1 MDSLVSGETLKNLKG
16 TKTEQNLK
24 NAFAGE
30 SQARNKYTFYA
41 EVAKDEGYEQI
52 AAFFTETAG
61 NEKEHAEMWYKL
73 LHDGGLGTTKD
84 NLKIAV
90 FGETGESEDMYPDYA
105 KIAKEEG
112 LPEIAAL
119 FEGVAKIENGHSI
132 RYSKLLNNLENNQV
146 FEKKIPSFGNA
157 EIVDIVKL
165 VKKLQ
170 ITAQSVGI
178 QKAIS
183 KCHAI
188 IIDNKKDLL
197 KGKSFII
204 LLNLQLVE

>member
-73 LHDGGLGTTKD
+73 LHDE
-84 NLKIAV
+84 IFPFAV
-90 FGETGESEDMYPDYA
+90 
-105 KIAKEEG
+105 
-112 LPEIAAL
+112 
-119 FEGVAKIENGHSI
+119 
-132 RYSKLLNNLENNQV
+132 
-146 FEKKIPSFGNA
+146 
-157 EIVDIVKL
+157 
-165 VKKLQ
+165 
-170 ITAQSVGI
+170 
-178 QKAIS
+178 
-183 KCHAI
+183 
-188 IIDNKKDLL
+188 
-197 KGKSFII
+197 
-204 LLNLQLVE
+204 

>member
-84 NLKIAV
+84 NLKIAA

-146 FEKKIPSFGNA
+146 FEKKNPVVWECRNCGHR
-157 EIVDIVKL
+157 
-165 VKKLQ
+165 Q
-170 ITAQSVGI
+170 VGKEAPDYCPVCGYPKI
-178 QKAIS
+178 YFQMP
-183 KCHAI
+183 CH
-188 IIDNKKDLL
+188 NY
-197 KGKSFII
+197 
-204 LLNLQLVE
+204 

>member
-1 MDSLVSGETLKNLKG
+1 
-16 TKTEQNLK
+16 
-24 NAFAGE
+24 
-30 SQARNKYTFYA
+30 
-41 EVAKDEGYEQI
+41 EGYEQI

-84 NLKIAV
+84 NLKIAA

-146 FEKKIPSFGNA
+146 FEKKNPVVWECRNCGHR
-157 EIVDIVKL
+157 
-165 VKKLQ
+165 Q
-170 ITAQSVGI
+170 VGKEAPDYCPVCGYPKSYF
-178 QKAIS
+178 QMP
-183 KCHAI
+183 CH
-188 IIDNKKDLL
+188 NY
-197 KGKSFII
+197 
-204 LLNLQLVE
+204 